1 MIKPVYNKDSILF
14 LCSQYYKSIQS
25 YYVFLSSSP
34 FSIQLIK
41 DSQFFFKLI
50 YIRQLLTTNLLDLCC
65 MGKRKDLMLEFWVN
79 FLESGFEK
87 LERTVCLY
95 ESQKSTRVSYV
106 LVFESIHI
114 S

>member
-87 LERTVCLY
+87 LEVAEEVELLNQGFAEEVRNKLETTD
-95 ESQKSTRVSYV
+95 S
-106 LVFESIHI
+106 
-114 S
+114 